1 MRKLVVSKIWIGV
14 LLLAVLVAG
23 CGDWDKNARNPG
35 DPLTPPTVTSVTPAD
50 GSTVA
55 NNAVITAT
63 FSKAMNPATINTST
77 FTLSS
82 GGARVTGQV
91 SYVAATKTATF
102 QPAASLAPGT
112 TLTATITT
120 GANDPYGNALAARFV
135 WSFTTGAPTVISTV
149 PANGANAVP
158 VNTLVSATFREAMNP
173 ATIDAATFTLMGPG
187 ATPVAGVVTYAGSR
201 ATFTPSGVLANNTL
215 YTATITSGAKDPTGT
230 PLATNFVW
238 AFTTA
243 VPPTVVS
250 TVPANGAASVAV
262 NTTISATFSEAM
274 NAATINAATFTVTGP
289 GATPVAGA
297 VTFAGTTATFT
308 PTVAL
313 ATSILYTATITTG
326 AKDLT
331 GAPLAADFV
340 RTFTTAVPPTVVSTV
355 PANGAASV
363 AVNTTISATFSEAMN
378 AATINAATFT
388 VTGPGA
394 TPVAGAVA
402 FAGTTATFTPTAALA
417 NGTLFTAT
425 ITTGAK
431 DAGGAALATNFAWTF
446 TTTSTPTVTST
457 VPNNGA
463 TNVPLNQKIT
473 ATFSGAMTASTIT
486 AVGTFTLS
494 LAGGGAAVA
503 GTVTYDAASN
513 TATFAPIAALA
524 TNTQYTATVTTA
536 AQSAQGAALA
546 ANVVWTFTTA
556 PAPSVVS
563 TVPANGGTAVPVN
576 TVVSATFSE
585 IMNAATINAAT
596 FTVTGP
602 GATPV
607 AGVVT
612 YAGTTATFTPT
623 AILANNTLFTATVTT
638 GAKNPAGTPLAAN
651 FVWTFTTAPPPV
663 VVSAIPINGATA
675 VAVNTTISATFSEAM
690 NPATINA
697 ATFTVTGPG
706 AAPVSGAVSYA
717 GTIATFTPTTVL
729 ATRTLFTATITTS
742 AKDPTGAPLAANFV
756 RTFTTAGPPTVVST
770 VPVNGATAVGVN
782 TTISATFSEAMNATT
797 INAGTFTVTG
807 PGATPVAGAVTY
819 AGVTAT
825 FTPAI
830 VLATSTL
837 YTATITTG
845 AKNPAGAALA
855 ANFVWT
861 LTTAAP
867 PAVVSTVPA
876 NGATAVPVNTVVSAT
891 FNEAMS
897 PATITGAT
905 FTLTGPGAAPVAG
918 VVTYAGNTATFTP
931 AGVIANSTL
940 FTATITT
947 GAKDPTGAPLAA
959 NFVWTF
965 TTAAP
970 PAIVSTVPANGATAV
985 PVNTLVSATFSE
997 AMNAATINAA
1007 TFTVTG
1013 PGATPVAGVVTY
1025 TGNTA
1030 TFTPTAILANNILF
1044 TATITTGAKDPA
1056 GVPLAANFVWTFT
1069 TAPPPT
1075 VVSTVPAS
1083 DATAVPV
1090 NTLVSAT
1097 FSEAMNAATINAA
1110 TFTVTGPGA
1119 TPVAGAVTYAGN
1131 TATFTPTAILANST
1145 LFTATITTG
1154 AKDPTGAPLAANFVW
1169 TFTTAAPPSVVST
1182 IPVNGTTAVPVNT
1195 LVSTTFSETMNAATI
1210 NAATFTVTGPGATP
1224 VAGVVTYAGNTA
1236 TFTPTAILA
1245 NSTLFT
1251 ATITTGAKD
1260 PAGVPLAANFVWT
1273 FTTAPPP
1280 TVVSTVPA
1288 NGAVTVAESITVTAT
1303 FSVPMDATT
1312 INVTTFTL
1320 TGPGATTV
1328 TGSVN
1333 YAGNTATF
1341 TPGVLLAA
1349 STLYTATITT
1359 GAKDASG
1366 AALAANFVWTFTTAS
1381 TPTVTSTVPASG
1393 AGNVPLNQK
1402 ITATF
1407 SIPMS
1412 AATITAAGTFTVA
1425 VAGGG
1430 AAVAG
1435 TVTYDTPS
1443 NTATFA
1449 PTTALAASTQYTA
1462 TVTTAAKSAQGNALA
1477 SDYIWS
1483 FTTGVAGN
1491 ASAPFVT
1498 STNPAN
1504 AATSVPLNQRIAATF
1519 STFMDPGTISTAGT
1533 FTVAVAG
1540 GGAAVPGTV
1549 SYAGRTA
1556 IFSPTANLAASTQ
1569 YTATITTAARDLTG
1583 VAVAANFVWSFTT
1596 DLTVDAVA
1604 PTITSTN
1611 PASAAVSVP
1620 IDKRVNATFSKAMDP
1635 TTITNATFTLAVA
1648 ADGAPVDG
1656 TVAYDPA
1663 SQIATFTPSGNLA
1676 SNTQYTAMISNLVKD
1691 LTGNPLAAGAAP
1703 NPWSFATSG
1712 VVGTGPATIN
1722 LGAAGSFAVMAAAT
1736 ITSTGLTSINGDVG
1750 LRPGTAEG
1758 IPAGEVNGTIHIN
1771 DPVVTKAQAD
1781 LLAAYNDAVSR
1792 MINAQALPA
1801 SIGGLTFAPGLYIN
1815 ASSVLL
1821 SGGGSNNNVTLDA
1834 QGDPDA
1840 VFLFKMGSTLT
1851 TAPTSQVILAGGAKA
1866 SNIFWQVGSSATIDT
1881 TTIFKGNVLAAVSIT
1896 LNAGAVVEGRMFAG
1910 SDGTA
1915 SGAVTLDSNTITVPA
1930 P

>member
-1 MRKLVVSKIWIGV
+1 MHKLVVIKIWIGV
-14 LLLAVLVAG
+14 LLLAVLMAG

-55 NNAVITAT
+55 SNAVITAT
-63 FSKAMNPATINTST
+63 FSKGMNPATINTST

-91 SYVAATKTATF
+91 TYVAATKTATF

-120 GANDPYGNALAARFV
+120 GANDPYGNALAASFV

-149 PANGANAVP
+149 PANGTNAVP

-187 ATPVAGVVTYAGSR
+187 ATPVAGVVAYAGTK
-201 ATFTPSGVLANNTL
+201 ATFTPSGVLPNNTL
-215 YTATITSGAKDPTGT
+215 YTATITSGAKDPAGT

-243 VPPTVVS
+243 APPTIVSTVPANGAASVAVNTTISATFSEAMNAATINAATFTVTGPGATPVAGGVTYTGTTATFTPTVALASSILYAATITTGAKDLTGAPLAANFVRTFTTAAPPTVVS

-297 VTFAGTTATFT
+297 VTFAGTTA
-308 PTVAL
+308 
-313 ATSILYTATITTG
+313 
-326 AKDLT
+326 
-331 GAPLAADFV
+331 
-340 RTFTTAVPPTVVSTV
+340 R
-355 PANGAASV
+355 
-363 AVNTTISATFSEAMN
+363 
-378 AATINAATFT
+378 
-388 VTGPGA
+388 
-394 TPVAGAVA
+394 
-402 FAGTTATFTPTAALA
+402 FTPTAALA

-486 AVGTFTLS
+486 AVGTFTVAV
-494 LAGGGAAVA
+494 AGGGAAVA
-503 GTVTYDAASN
+503 GAVTYDAASN
-513 TATFAPIAALA
+513 TATFAPTVALA
-524 TNTQYTATVTTA
+524 TNTQYTATVTST
-536 AQSAQGAALA
+536 AQSAQGTALA
-546 ANVVWTFTTA
+546 ANVVWIFTTA

-602 GATPV
+602 GVTPV

-623 AILANNTLFTATVTT
+623 AILANNTLFTATITT

-651 FVWTFTTAPPPV
+651 FAWTFTTAPPPS

-706 AAPVSGAVSYA
+706 ATPVSGAVSYA
-717 GTIATFTPTTVL
+717 GTVATFTPATVL
-729 ATRTLFTATITTS
+729 ATSTLYTATITTS

-807 PGATPVAGAVTY
+807 PGATPVAGTVTY

-861 LTTAAP
+861 LTTAAA

-876 NGATAVPVNTVVSAT
+876 NGATAVPVNTVVSA
-891 FNEAMS
+891 
-897 PATITGAT
+897 
-905 FTLTGPGAAPVAG
+905 
-918 VVTYAGNTATFTP
+918 
-931 AGVIANSTL
+931 
-940 FTATITT
+940 
-947 GAKDPTGAPLAA
+947 
-959 NFVWTF
+959 
-965 TTAAP
+965 
-970 PAIVSTVPANGATAV
+970 
-985 PVNTLVSATFSE
+985 
-997 AMNAATINAA
+997 
-1007 TFTVTG
+1007 
-1013 PGATPVAGVVTY
+1013 
-1025 TGNTA
+1025 
-1030 TFTPTAILANNILF
+1030 
-1044 TATITTGAKDPA
+1044 
-1056 GVPLAANFVWTFT
+1056 
-1069 TAPPPT
+1069 
-1075 VVSTVPAS
+1075 
-1083 DATAVPV
+1083 
-1090 NTLVSAT
+1090 
-1097 FSEAMNAATINAA
+1097 
-1110 TFTVTGPGA
+1110 
-1119 TPVAGAVTYAGN
+1119 
-1131 TATFTPTAILANST
+1131 
-1145 LFTATITTG
+1145 
-1154 AKDPTGAPLAANFVW
+1154 
-1169 TFTTAAPPSVVST
+1169 
-1182 IPVNGTTAVPVNT
+1182 
-1195 LVSTTFSETMNAATI
+1195 TFSETMNAATI

-1224 VAGVVTYAGNTA
+1224 VTGVVTYAGVTA
-1236 TFTPTAILA
+1236 TFTPTAVLA

-1312 INVTTFTL
+1312 INIITFTL

-1341 TPGVLLAA
+1341 APGVLLTA

-1359 GAKDASG
+1359 GAKDATG
-1366 AALAANFVWTFTTAS
+1366 APLAANFVWTFTTTS

-1393 AGNVPLNQK
+1393 ASNVPLNQK

-1435 TVTYDTPS
+1435 TVTYDSPS
-1443 NTATFA
+1443 NTAAFA
-1449 PTTALAASTQYTA
+1449 PTAALAASTQYTA

-1477 SDYIWS
+1477 SNYIWS
-1483 FTTGVAGN
+1483 FTAGVAGN

-1519 STFMDPGTISTAGT
+1519 STFMDPATISTAGT
-1533 FTVAVAG
+1533 FTVAVTG

-1556 IFSPTANLAASTQ
+1556 IFSATANLAASTQ
-1569 YTATITTAARDLTG
+1569 YTATITTAAKDLTG

-1596 DLTVDAVA
+1596 GLTVDAVA

-1611 PASAAVSVP
+1611 PASAAMNVP

-1648 ADGAPVDG
+1648 GGGAVVNG

-1691 LTGNPLAAGAAP
+1691 LTGNSLAAGAAP
-1703 NPWSFATSG
+1703 NPWSFTTSG

-1792 MINAQALPA
+1792 SINAQALPA
-1801 SIGGLTFAPGLYIN
+1801 NIGGLTFAPGLYIN

-1834 QGDPDA
+1834 QGDPNA

-1851 TAPTSQVILAGGAKA
+1851 TAPASQVILAGGARA

-1915 SGAVTLDSNTITVPA
+1915 SGAITLDSNTITVPA

>member
-1 MRKLVVSKIWIGV
+1 MRKLVASKVWIGV

-35 DPLTPPTVTSVTPAD
+35 DPLTPPTVTSVTPPD
-50 GSTVA
+50 GSTVS

-82 GGARVTGQV
+82 GGARVPGQV
-91 SYVAATKTATF
+91 TYVAATKIATF

-112 TLTATITT
+112 TFTATIAT
-120 GANDPYGNALAARFV
+120 GANDAFGNALAASFV
-135 WSFTTGAPTVISTV
+135 WSFATGAPSVISTT

-173 ATIDAATFTLMGPG
+173 ATIDAATFTLTGPG
-187 ATPVAGVVTYAGSR
+187 ATPVAGVVTYAGTK
-201 ATFTPSGVLANNTL
+201 ATFSASGVLANSTL
-215 YTATITSGAKDPTGT
+215 YTATVTTGAKDLTGV
-230 PLATNFVW
+230 PLAANFVW
-238 AFTTA
+238 TFTTA
-243 VPPTVVS
+243 GPPTVVS
-250 TVPANGAASVAV
+250 TVPANGAGSVAV

-297 VTFAGTTATFT
+297 VTYAGTTATFT

-331 GAPLAADFV
+331 GAPLAANFV
-340 RTFTTAVPPTVVSTV
+340 RTFTTAAPPTVVSTV
-355 PANGAASV
+355 PANGAGSV

-378 AATINAATFT
+378 AATINAASFT

-394 TPVAGAVA
+394 TPVAGAVT

-431 DAGGAALATNFAWTF
+431 NAAGAALATNFAWTF

-463 TNVPLNQKIT
+463 SNVPLNQKIT

-486 AVGTFTLS
+486 AVGTFTLAV
-494 LAGGGAAVA
+494 AGGGAAVA
-503 GTVTYDAASN
+503 GTVTYDAVSN
-513 TATFAPIAALA
+513 TATFAPIAGLA
-524 TNTQYTATVTTA
+524 ANTQYMATVTTA

-546 ANVVWTFTTA
+546 ANVVWTFTTV
-556 PAPSVVS
+556 PPPSVVS
-563 TVPANGGTAVPVN
+563 TVPVNGAAAVAVN
-576 TVVSATFSE
+576 TTISATFSKA
-585 IMNAATINAAT
+585 MNAATINAAT
-596 FTVTGP
+596 FTLTGP

-612 YAGTTATFTPT
+612 YAGTTATFTPA
-623 AILANNTLFTATVTT
+623 AILANSTLFTATITT
-638 GAKNPAGTPLAAN
+638 GAKDPAGAPLAAN
-651 FVWTFTTAPPPV
+651 FVWTFTTAPPPSV
-663 VVSAIPINGATA
+663 ISAVPVNGASA
-675 VAVNTTISATFSEAM
+675 VAVNSTISATFSEAM
-690 NPATINA
+690 NPTTINA

-706 AAPVSGAVSYA
+706 ATPVAGAVTYA
-717 GTIATFTPTTVL
+717 GVTATFTPTVAL
-729 ATRTLFTATITTS
+729 ATSILYTATITTG

-807 PGATPVAGAVTY
+807 PGATPVAGVVTY
-819 AGVTAT
+819 AGVIAT
-825 FTPAI
+825 FTPA
-830 VLATSTL
+830 VALVSSTL

-867 PAVVSTVPA
+867 PTVVSTIPV
-876 NGATAVPVNTVVSAT
+876 NGATAVAVNTAISAT
-891 FNEAMS
+891 FGAAMN
-897 PATITGAT
+897 PATITAAT
-905 FTLTGPGAAPVAG
+905 FTLTGPGATPVAG
-918 VVTYAGNTATFTP
+918 AVTYAGNTATFTP
-931 AGVIANSTL
+931 TGVLANSTV

-947 GAKDPTGAPLAA
+947 GAKDPTGAPLAT

-965 TTAAP
+965 ITAPAP
-970 PAIVSTVPANGATAV
+970 TVVSTVPANGGTAV

-1007 TFTVTG
+1007 TFSVTG

-1025 TGNTA
+1025 AGVTA
-1030 TFTPTAILANNILF
+1030 TFTPT
-1044 TATITTGAKDPA
+1044 
-1056 GVPLAANFVWTFT
+1056 GV
-1069 TAPPPT
+1069 
-1075 VVSTVPAS
+1075 
-1083 DATAVPV
+1083 
-1090 NTLVSAT
+1090 
-1097 FSEAMNAATINAA
+1097 
-1110 TFTVTGPGA
+1110 
-1119 TPVAGAVTYAGN
+1119 
-1131 TATFTPTAILANST
+1131 LANST
-1145 LFTATITTG
+1145 VFTATITTG
-1154 AKDPTGAPLAANFVW
+1154 AKDPTGAPLATNFVW
-1169 TFTTAAPPSVVST
+1169 TFTTAPAPTVVST
-1182 IPVNGTTAVPVNT
+1182 VPANGATAVPVNT
-1195 LVSTTFSETMNAATI
+1195 VVSATFSETMNAATI
-1210 NAATFTVTGPGATP
+1210 NAASFTVTGPGATP
-1224 VAGVVTYAGNTA
+1224 AAGVVTYAGNTA
-1236 TFTPTAILA
+1236 TFTPTAVFA
-1245 NSTLFT
+1245 NNTLFT

-1288 NGAVTVAESITVTAT
+1288 NGAGNVAESTTVTAT
-1303 FSVPMDATT
+1303 FNVPMDATT
-1312 INVTTFTL
+1312 INATTFTL
-1320 TGPGATTV
+1320 MGPGATPA

-1359 GAKDASG
+1359 GAKDATG

-1381 TPTVTSTVPASG
+1381 TPTVTFTVPASG
-1393 AGNVPLNQK
+1393 ASNVPLNQK

-1449 PTTALAASTQYTA
+1449 PTAALAASTQYTA
-1462 TVTTAAKSAQGNALA
+1462 TVTTAAQSTQGNALA
-1477 SDYIWS
+1477 ANYIWS
-1483 FTTGVAGN
+1483 FTTGVAAN

-1498 STNPAN
+1498 STDPAS
-1504 AATSVPLNQRIAATF
+1504 AAINVPLNQKIAATF
-1519 STFMDPGTISTAGT
+1519 STFMDPATITATGT

-1540 GGAAVPGTV
+1540 GGSAIPGTV
-1549 SYAGRTA
+1549 SYANSTA
-1556 IFSPTANLAASTQ
+1556 VFTPTANLAASTQ
-1569 YTATITTAARDLTG
+1569 YTATITTAAKDLTG
-1583 VAVAANFVWSFTT
+1583 VAVAANFVWSFTSG
-1596 DLTVDAVA
+1596 LTVDAVA

-1611 PASAAVSVP
+1611 PTSAAVNVP
-1620 IDKRVNATFSKAMDP
+1620 IDKRVNATFSKPMDP
-1635 TTITNATFTLAVA
+1635 TTITNATFTLEVA
-1648 ADGAPVDG
+1648 GGGAPVNG
-1656 TVAYDPA
+1656 TVAYDPG
-1663 SQIATFTPSGNLA
+1663 SQIATFTPSGSLA
-1676 SNTQYTAMISNLVKD
+1676 SNTQYTAMISNLVRD
-1691 LTGNPLAAGAAP
+1691 LTGNSLAAGAAP
-1703 NPWSFATSG
+1703 NPWSFTTSG

-1792 MINAQALPA
+1792 TINAQALPA
-1801 SIGGLTFAPGLYIN
+1801 NIGGLTFAPGLYVN
-1815 ASSVLL
+1815 ATSVML
-1821 SGGGSNNNVTLDA
+1821 SGAGSNNNVTLDA
-1834 QGDPDA
+1834 QGDPNA

-1851 TAPTSQVILAGGAKA
+1851 TAPASQVILAGGAKA

-1896 LNAGAVVEGRMFAG
+1896 LNTGAVVEGRMFAG

-1915 SGAVTLDSNTITVPA
+1915 SGAVTLDTNTITVPA